1 MRGRSITF
9 WLMFGGVLFAALAI
23 NSFFG
28 LLLTDRDRFL
38 AIIIVINSAIYFFG
52 IAEKKS
58 NVRKRYSHLLVGSFF
73 SYVLS
78 IYQVLVVFSV
88 WLEGLLISSCLLT
101 IDVLNLPLIVSGFA
115 ISFLFDFAKKQFET
129 NNF

>member
-9 WLMFGGVLFAALAI
+9 WLIFGGVLFAALSI
-23 NSFFG
+23 NSFYG
-28 LLLTDRDRFL
+28 LLLTDHDPFL
-38 AIIIVINSAIYFFG
+38 AIIIGINSAIYFFG
-52 IAEKKS
+52 IVEKKS

-101 IDVLNLPLIVSGFA
+101 IEVLNLPLIVSGFA
-115 ISFLFDFAKKQFET
+115 ISFLFDFAKKHFET
-129 NNF
+129 NSF

>member
-9 WLMFGGVLFAALAI
+9 WLTFGGVLFAALAI
-23 NSFFG
+23 NSFYG
-28 LLLTDRDRFL
+28 LFWADRDQFL
-38 AIIIVINSAIYFFG
+38 AIIIAINSAIYFFG
-52 IAEKKS
+52 IAEKRS
-58 NVRKRYSHLLVGSFF
+58 DIRKRYSHLLVGSFF

-78 IYQVLVVFSV
+78 IYQVLVVFSI

-101 IDVLNLPLIVSGFA
+101 IEVLNLPLIVSGFA

-129 NNF
+129 NNL

>member
-9 WLMFGGVLFAALAI
+9 WLIFGGVLFAALAI
-23 NSFFG
+23 NSFYG
-28 LLLTDRDRFL
+28 LLLTDHDPFL
-38 AIIIVINSAIYFFG
+38 AIIIGINSAIYFFG

-58 NVRKRYSHLLVGSFF
+58 DVRKRYSHLLVGSFF

>member
-9 WLMFGGVLFAALAI
+9 WLTFGGVLFASIAI
-23 NSFFG
+23 NSFYG
-28 LLLTDRDRFL
+28 LFWADRDRFL
-38 AIIIVINSAIYFFG
+38 AIIIAINSAIYFFG
-52 IAEKKS
+52 IAEKRS
-58 NVRKRYSHLLVGSFF
+58 DVRKRYSHLLVGSFF

-78 IYQVLVVFSV
+78 IYQVLVVFSI

-101 IDVLNLPLIVSGFA
+101 IEVLNLPLIVSGFA

-129 NNF
+129 NNL

>member
-9 WLMFGGVLFAALAI
+9 WLMLGGVLFAALAM

-28 LLLTDRDRFL
+28 LLLTDRDPFL
-38 AIIIVINSAIYFFG
+38 GIIIGINSAIYFFG

-101 IDVLNLPLIVSGFA
+101 IEVLNLPLIVSGFA
-115 ISFLFDFAKKQFET
+115 ISFLFDFAKKQIET
-129 NNF
+129 NSF

>member
-9 WLMFGGVLFAALAI
+9 WLTFGGVLFASIAI
-23 NSFFG
+23 NSFYG
-28 LLLTDRDRFL
+28 LLWADRDRFL
-38 AIIIVINSAIYFFG
+38 AIIIAINSAIYFFG
-52 IAEKKS
+52 IAEKRS
-58 NVRKRYSHLLVGSFF
+58 DVRKRYSHLLVGSFF

-78 IYQVLVVFSV
+78 IYQVLVVFSI

-101 IDVLNLPLIVSGFA
+101 IEVLNLPLIVSGFA

-129 NNF
+129 NNL